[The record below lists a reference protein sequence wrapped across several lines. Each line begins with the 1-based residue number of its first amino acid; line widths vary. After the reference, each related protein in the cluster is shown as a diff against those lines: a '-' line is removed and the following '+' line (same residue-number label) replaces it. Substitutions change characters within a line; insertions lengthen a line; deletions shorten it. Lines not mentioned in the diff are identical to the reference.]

1 MSQIKCFNIE
11 LMKGNIGT
19 SKLLYKRLKS
29 ENKPNINDY
38 ALNRIE
44 AFVEEDYPSDTR
56 NQMDSSKRR
65 ELIDLIMKASSE
77 HGIIFDP
84 AVVEDRLFPNLL
96 IDETAIP
103 DNEPGAIDAGKIFRM
118 ERSFLSDDQ
127 KMYGSQMYPRM
138 LMTNSFKKMSVRS
151 MFIRNG
157 KAVDPNTVPMNI
169 LMEKLNLV
177 SDILDN
183 LPDKKIQY
191 VEDGKR
197 FTVPMVQKQIQQMKD
212 VITGVG
218 KENAGLSYIQKVD
231 KLNQFPSIKMDMIE
245 SMFTRDSIL
254 SVADDVL
261 NSWATGTES
270 ERAKLRSWNNIFILR
285 NFDALIQKHFGKLIE
300 IKNPTANRTVAF
312 VDYKMNIDSNNIN
325 KSWQDQSDDVA
336 AYKEAGNVVRAIM
349 ETMPLYRY
357 DNKTITDGN
366 LEWSK
371 FNNAI
376 GFLKNIPFTNLS
388 NMEAFYV
395 DEFKDKKS
403 AGKIGDLISDINHD
417 PAKNMKKVF
426 DVLFKGIDANGRNF
440 FESLLSNFFI
450 DKEYQR
456 KAMMDALYSI
466 YQSFYGDKNG
476 MRLYGTMSQNK
487 FNPSTPDYY
496 NFMTQYMIGAYR
508 MKFVYYRRNPK
519 ATDYE
524 VRGYIL
530 NDRALQLTENRINSR
545 IYNASYGIVNEF
557 MALSRN
563 GLTPEMKAK
572 FGQKEAQQPS
582 LEHTVFE
589 PDGHNDRR
597 SVVWFNAI
605 PINGKLY
612 NIVFDTK
619 NPNILV
625 EGSGAFKAVERL
637 NNGKTG
643 NPIELS
649 EIVSE
654 AIRNSNTDNFT
665 TALDDIISIA
675 YSIPLNSD
683 LGFRRLLYEEN
694 GKFNQKNID
703 KLLRGALSIIAF
715 SEINNSMLS
724 KVSSAEELDM
734 WLNEKNI
741 FPFVV
746 NDDKK
751 KINSIMKLYNRPGIN
766 NISSNIGSAMEL
778 ILDAV
783 AYSDNVLGR
792 DTISSPDGTQ
802 ISSTQSNRLVSS
814 NDSQFLRIK
823 NASKNGEVAPAKSLM
838 INCTINEFF
847 TDLIEDGVLTTEETG
862 LLMTGLNRN
871 EPIFKGSYTTRLAD
885 LNAQTKKR
893 ADFNIQESVISDY
906 VINFLNNVYGGNDV
920 DKDIIFNTQVN
931 ADKSQVTYEAI
942 NGNFIRNLANMSE
955 GKRMAILKNAF
966 KNLYTDIYNSIE
978 MTYAKMD
985 ESIMNMANPDAFN
998 VYDRVLSVDESEM
1011 MERFMAVYASNPNY
1025 ADSGLFNQTINS
1037 NFETFNDICD
1047 RAGVKAY
1054 DMAML
1059 LSKVHNAMNP
1069 LNPIEFIDQTHFLK
1083 DKKTGHIKFNP
1094 LLVSKIIRFN
1104 PDIMNS
1110 FDMSTF
1116 GPAGFFTDFDSF
1128 YQAKNNELFFSMID
1142 SGINISI
1149 TNSNGRD
1156 NGFTGLKKLKDITPE
1171 WFSGGKMIL
1180 GKLRRGDEVIDITSD
1195 NDLRAFLEGAL
1206 VSAHIGNIY
1215 TVNDALRSSKSLNEW
1230 LDKMHYTIEVN
1241 PELSKF
1247 NWIDYFIGQSY
1258 EISSVGDNFN
1268 HPVKGQVNN
1277 DMELDAFATYAQIK
1291 RNVSQTTTI
1300 KPWVVDH
1307 LNSIPRVINVAPV
1320 EDISNSVSSF
1330 SGMFKNISPH
1340 DGISFMSPTAV
1351 YLFNNGLMDSRV
1363 GFDMKPFFHD
1373 YNISTSTG
1381 AIIKTSTDALTN
1393 QTIKQGKNMKTMAK
1407 KMMNARWMDKNGQP
1421 INGDIFKDY
1430 GFRMFDNKW
1439 NRVNLFGYISN
1450 KYHPMVELS
1459 KGNVYEIVDIQKVG
1473 NDEDETPLY
1482 VRTMKLVDRLGDYN
1496 EDSETVVD
1504 EVPVRVGSN
1513 YDLWNLFGAENSKEK
1528 NPETGLISDSENSIK
1543 AIVDMINNN
1552 GLSNNNEQIEANQS
1566 RSIESQAD
1574 VYQFM
1579 KHGNADIVAS
1589 HGAMKQGYT
1598 NVNRFQDF
1606 YFNKKGMLNT
1616 MKFDLTHSGVVL
1628 DPTHKADNSTISELT
1643 QVVNAL
1649 SSRGFTKWKSSQIYD
1664 ALASITVA
1672 SMMDLVE
1679 NTKGTIENPN
1689 YNDLAANLIVRAMA
1703 EQKAFSDKAREDC
1716 ADLISRVSHKGF
1728 VTYEELRQRL
1738 DIGSNS
1744 FIIGAIPVIASY
1756 INKISIKKTNAGTLA
1771 LMKASSGI
1779 VQIHGNKLY
1788 GEIGVNNE
1796 EKFSYLMNLEN
1807 ESRPLY
1813 HPSDT
1818 DMGHIYKIAATAEE
1832 ATELQSNPLF
1842 KDSIEN
1848 VVFSDGHLYF
1858 NLKDM
1863 IVYDALK
1870 HFYNTKGGREIF
1882 ETYIRPV
1889 TGKEEADLTNDG
1901 IGYMA
1906 LGRELAPI
1914 NYHFLLD
1921 GENTNLYD
1929 IKAVE
1934 LMRRARN
1941 RENVDGE
1948 INAILLANYGFELPV
1963 TMSTFDKAMV
1973 LYQKELNNISNANN
1987 GGAGWVSSIDENG
2000 NVIRRRINGRVNIKY
2015 YEAVAPN
2022 VNKTSLGITDDVNVA
2037 DINKDYFAKRFIP
2050 GFGLKVDPEH
2060 YTYAL
2065 LKSSGRHVYV
2075 YDTSSDISKPFE
2087 PAFGMDVVDID
2098 RTIDASG
2105 HLYRKDKNGKVLY
2118 EITPNDVIYRKK
2130 DGTEIIVTN
2139 RPSVVIGSLGFRGLK
2154 ISPAVYKNANVDEIV
2169 QNRANVDAIIT
2180 TMFRSASAY
2189 FKDGEKVEGSGSQSA
2204 YYWTSDEHGHNPY
2217 IDDILEI
2224 AYNDYISLRDNL
2236 GVDTSNTY
2244 MNDELLKE
2252 IEDGKIEDFKNS
2264 KSPYKRYIYRN
2275 ATELYNSFKASLN
2288 SIVART
2294 PSQTMQSFM
2303 PMTIVAFDKS
2313 GNNSCYVSDMQV
2325 WLQGSDFDGDKTN
2338 FQEYDLDQRGRF
2350 VGWSPLFRLD
2360 NINESLRIPFPTSR
2374 GIVKISEFENDNTQQ
2389 IYDAAFNR
2397 IFKKND
2403 KGVYELLNDFDIES
2417 LVQFL
2422 SIINSDSDVLDEG
2435 TLRIPTGTKIS
2446 ELDKVKEAVDK
2457 HNLYMTNMDRTR
2469 MKGTKNFITY
2479 MSMSISEDP
2488 ANLYE
2493 SQSSVDDM
2501 SDISEL
2507 GKKDEGS
2514 KERLKMSSANFIL
2527 KYDALVNNIVGK
2539 NVISVVAS
2547 GMKTFFNI
2555 ANFYNT
2561 LTEGDRKRFLLG
2573 RDGNGIT
2580 ILGKTYNFVAN
2591 WNPTESVRNKLR
2603 EIVVAE
2609 TGKQASDI
2617 ADNANLITEIDA
2629 LLNGSQS
2636 EKNAGLILSA
2646 LLSEAT
2652 DNAKNLNLA
2661 KINANDAMAPFY
2673 IYGITIGMD
2682 IEDIG
2687 RIMMSDTARLYSKM
2701 KNGNIF
2707 YGEVGPKD
2715 IQQFKKDYIEVFHG
2729 KKVND
2734 FGLNKLPELA
2744 RNRIKSSDIFNEMLE
2759 RGFIS
2764 RKTPDGYAPTSEDY
2778 FALDNVRKQAIHGV
2792 NLSEATNDD
2801 KDRAIAAI
2809 NNYINKVKGI
2819 LYIRRT
2825 VNSDVVNV
2833 NGKNMDIIDAL
2844 IELEKGRNEMQIVS
2858 KIVGLNKG
2866 VKTTRDEQIS
2876 FINSIRGIFSRKVDE
2891 DSRKLVDDFLKIYSD
2906 NPYSDISGF
2915 DMKRFIN
2922 DSDYRMR
2929 AMDIY
2934 ENIFKH
2940 SFNVLD
2946 IAYSLPLIRNYI
2958 KVSNISNGIT
2968 TGISVKNKA
2977 IDWLSEKA
2985 IQDLGYLN
2993 QKERMSVIKHV
3004 SMYVNSSLFNRFMQ
3018 QIDGNEFY
3026 LPVNSEFY
3034 NSDIELK
3041 PVDSPTK
3048 ETLGTRRGN
3057 ANFMKWMNE
3066 YVIPNM
3072 KNGIYDETG
3081 KTDRRVVNN
3090 KFINS
3095 LGMVTIDRT
3104 LSGALL
3110 NVYAPSI
3117 DKRSNNQ
3124 HDVMM
3129 STVLTN
3135 SAKKLDSAMYVDSNG
3150 VRHNISDLLYIY
3162 NQIAFNGN
3170 NTQYSMDEFISND
3183 SNLKKRYSDFENEV
3197 LTEESITSLIP
3208 YDYEEGFDPG
3218 VLMYLAPESNTNV
3231 SNSKFIRSYN
3241 QKDMK
3246 TQFYEIV
3253 KDAQEDDNGM
3263 DYDDTYGGLTE
3274 VLDYQQDNGFN
3285 DELNSMFDNY
3295 DGYNSSRFSLKKNA
3309 SDEYDNFIYTGSSS
3323 MDIVKNAMS
3332 YNRLTSN
3339 EKLNGKVFN
3348 LVDENIQVGD
3358 TRFKSYPETLYA
3370 IRSNGNPDVDT
3381 LYDMIQDVN
3390 NSTTGVIKLS
3400 DISGNEFFVLKSNN
3414 ARVAFISKNSNELYY
3429 ISNDGAIQYASPKDY
3444 SGFGFEGFVGN
3455 NNFDSVR
3462 KLIDN
3467 IENEK
3472 SCTL

>member
-1 MSQIKCFNIE
+1 MSQVKCFNIE
-11 LMKGNIGT
+11 LMKGNIGA

-29 ENKPNINDY
+29 ETKPNINDY

-44 AFVEEDYPSDTR
+44 AFIAEDYPSDVR
-56 NQMDSSKRR
+56 NQMDAGKRR
-65 ELIDLIMKASSE
+65 ELIDLIIKASSE

-84 AVVEDRLFPNLL
+84 AVVEDKLFPNLL
-96 IDETAIP
+96 IDEDATP
-103 DNEPGAIDAGKIFRM
+103 DNEPGSIDAGKIFRM

-138 LMTNSFKKMSVRS
+138 LMTNAFKKLSVRS

-157 KAVDPNTVPMNI
+157 RAVDPNMAPMNI

-191 VEDGKR
+191 VENGR
-197 FTVPMVQKQIQQMKD
+197 RITVPMIQKQIQQMKD
-212 VITGVG
+212 VITGTG
-218 KENAGLSYIQKVD
+218 KENSGLSYMQKVD
-231 KLNQFPSIKMDMIE
+231 KLYQFPSIKMDAIE
-245 SMFTRDSIL
+245 SMFTRNSIL
-254 SVADDVL
+254 SIADDVL
-261 NSWATGTES
+261 NSWATGTDS
-270 ERAKLRSWNNIFILR
+270 EKTKLRSWNNIFILR

-300 IKNPTANRTVAF
+300 IKNPTANRTVSF
-312 VDYKMNIDSNNIN
+312 VDYKMNIESNNIN
-325 KSWQDQSDDVA
+325 KSWQDQSDDVS

-349 ETMPLYRY
+349 ETMPFYRY
-357 DNKTITDGN
+357 DSKSITDNN

-376 GFLKNIPFTNLS
+376 GFLKNIPFTNQS
-388 NMEAFYV
+388 GMQVYYM
-395 DEFKDKKS
+395 DEFKERKS
-403 AGKIGDLISDINHD
+403 AGSIGDLISDINHD
-417 PAKNMKKVF
+417 PSKNMKKVF
-426 DVLFKGIDANGRNF
+426 DLLFNGMNANGEPFLDRLMDNF
-440 FESLLSNFFI
+440 FFG
-450 DKEYQR
+450 KEYQR
-456 KAMMDALYSI
+456 KATMDALYSI

-476 MRLYGTMSQNK
+476 MNLYKTMSQSKYN
-487 FNPSTPDYY
+487 SSIPDYY
-496 NFMTQYMIGAYR
+496 SFMTQYMTGAYR

-519 ATDYE
+519 ASDYE

-530 NDRALQLTENRINSR
+530 NDRALQLTENRLNSR
-545 IYNASYGIVNEF
+545 IYNASNGIVNEF
-557 MALSRN
+557 MSLSRN
-563 GLTPEMKAK
+563 GITSEMKDK
-572 FGQKEAQQPS
+572 FGQSEARQPT
-582 LEHTVFE
+582 LEHTIIE
-589 PDGHNDRR
+589 PDGRNDRK
-597 SVVWFNAI
+597 SLVWFNAI

-625 EGSGAFKAVERL
+625 EGSGAFKAVERFT
-637 NNGKTG
+637 NGKTG
-643 NPIELS
+643 NPIEIS
-649 EIVSE
+649 EIVSD
-654 AIRNSNTDNFT
+654 AIKNGNTDNLS
-665 TALDDIISIA
+665 TALDDIVSIA
-675 YSIPLNSD
+675 YSIPVNSD
-683 LGFRRLLYEEN
+683 FSFRRLLYEDK

-703 KLLRGALSIIAF
+703 KLFRGALSIIAF
-715 SEINNSMLS
+715 SEINNSLLS
-724 KVSSAEELDM
+724 KVSNSDELNM
-734 WLNEKNI
+734 WLNEKGI
-741 FPFVV
+741 FPLKV
-746 NDDKK
+746 NNDGRKES
-751 KINSIMKLYNRPGIN
+751 SIMKLFNHPGIN
-766 NISSNIGSAMEL
+766 NISSNIGAAMEL
-778 ILDAV
+778 VLDAV
-783 AYSDNVLGR
+783 AYTDNVLGR
-792 DTISSPDGTQ
+792 DTIATPDGKQ
-802 ISSTQSNRLVSS
+802 ISSTQSNRLISS
-814 NDSQFLRIK
+814 VDSQFRRIRL
-823 NASKNGEVAPAKSLM
+823 AAANGDIAPAKSLM
-838 INCTINEFF
+838 VNSTAGEFF
-847 TDLIEDGVLTTEETG
+847 NQLVEDGVLTEDDRS
-862 LLMTGLNRN
+862 LLSGIGEN
-871 EPIFKGSYTTRLAD
+871 EPLFKGTYTTRLAD

-893 ADFNIQESVISDY
+893 SDFNIQESVISDY
-906 VINFLNNVYGGNDV
+906 VINFLNNVYGDSNSM

-942 NGNFIRNLANMSE
+942 NGNFIRNLAKLDE
-955 GKRMAILKNAF
+955 AKRMAVLKNAF
-966 KNLYTDIYNSIE
+966 GNLYTDIYNSLG
-978 MTYAKMD
+978 MTYAKID
-985 ESIMNMANPDAFN
+985 NSIINMARPEAFDI
-998 VYDRVLSVDESEM
+998 YDKSLSIDESEM
-1011 MERFMAVYASNPNY
+1011 MKRFISVYSSNPNY
-1025 ADSGLFNQTINS
+1025 ADSGLFNQTVNS
-1037 NFETFNDICD
+1037 NFEGFNELCD
-1047 RAGVKAY
+1047 KADVRAY

-1059 LSKVHNAMNP
+1059 LSKVHNVMNP
-1069 LNPIEFIDQTHFLK
+1069 LEPIEFIDQTHFLA

-1094 LLVSKIIRFN
+1094 LLVSKVVRFN
-1104 PDIMNS
+1104 PDMANS
-1110 FDMSTF
+1110 FDLSKF
-1116 GPAGFFTDFDSF
+1116 GSPGFFTSFDQF

-1142 SGINISI
+1142 SGINIDI
-1149 TNSNGRD
+1149 NNSTGRD
-1156 NGFTGLKKLKDITPE
+1156 NGFTGLKQLKKQIPE
-1171 WFSGGKMIL
+1171 WFTGGKMIL
-1180 GKLRRGDEVIDITSD
+1180 GKLHRDGQTIDITSE
-1195 NDLRAFLEGAL
+1195 NDIRAFLESAL
-1206 VSAHIGNIY
+1206 TSAHIGNIY
-1215 TVNDALRSSKSLNEW
+1215 TVNQALKSSKSLNEW
-1230 LDKMHYTIEVN
+1230 LGRMNYTVEVN

-1268 HPVKGQVNN
+1268 HPVKANVAN

-1307 LNSIPRVINVAPV
+1307 LNSVPRVINVAPI

-1340 DGISFMSPTAV
+1340 DGVSFMSPTAV
-1351 YLFNNGLMDSRV
+1351 YLFNNGLMNSRV

-1381 AIIKTSTDALTN
+1381 VIIKTSTDALTN
-1393 QTIKQGKNMKTMAK
+1393 QTIKQGKNMKNMAK
-1407 KMMNARWMDKNGQP
+1407 KMMDARWLDKNGQP
-1421 INGDIFKDY
+1421 VNGNIFKDY
-1430 GFRMFDNKW
+1430 GFRLFDNKG
-1439 NRVNLFGYISN
+1439 NRVDLFAYISN

-1459 KGNVYEIVDIQKVG
+1459 RGNVYEIVDIQMVG
-1473 NDEDETPLY
+1473 NDSDGTPLY
-1482 VRTMKLVDRLGDYN
+1482 SRTMKRVDRLGDYN
-1496 EDSETVVD
+1496 EESETIND
-1504 EVPVRVGSN
+1504 EEPIRVGSN
-1513 YDLWNLFGAENSKEK
+1513 YDLWNLLGGENSKEK
-1528 NPETGLISDSENSIK
+1528 NPSTGLVSDSENSIK
-1543 AIVDMINNN
+1543 AVVDIINNN
-1552 GLSNNNEQIEANQS
+1552 GVSHNNESIDVNGS
-1566 RSIESQAD
+1566 RIIESQDD

-1598 NVNRFQDF
+1598 NVNRYQDF

-1689 YNDLAANLIVRAMA
+1689 YNDLAANLIIRAMA

-1728 VTYEELRQRL
+1728 VTYDELRQRL
-1738 DIGSNS
+1738 DVGSNS

-1779 VQIHGNKLY
+1779 VQIHGDKLW
-1788 GEIGVNNE
+1788 GDIGVSNE
-1796 EKFSYLMNLEN
+1796 EKFAYLTNLEN

-1813 HPSDT
+1813 HPADT
-1818 DMGHIYKIAATAEE
+1818 DMGHIYKIEATADE
-1832 ATELQSNPLF
+1832 ATELQSNPEF
-1842 KDSIEN
+1842 EKAKGNI
-1848 VVFSDGHLYF
+1848 VFSQGYLYF

-1863 IVYDALK
+1863 IVYNALK
-1870 HFYNTKGGREIF
+1870 HFYNTTGGSEIF

-1889 TGKEEADLTNDG
+1889 TGNEEADFENDG
-1901 IGYMA
+1901 IGYVA

-1921 GENTNLYD
+1921 TVNTNLYD

-1934 LMRRARN
+1934 LMYRARN
-1941 RENVDGE
+1941 KENVDGT
-1948 INAILLANYGFELPV
+1948 INDILLANYGLTLPA

-1973 LYQKELNNISNANN
+1973 LYQKELNNISNAHN
-1987 GGAGWVSSIDENG
+1987 GGIGWVSAIDEKG
-2000 NVIRRRINGRVNIKY
+2000 NVIKKNISGRVNIKY

-2022 VNKTSLGITDDVNVA
+2022 INKTVLGIADDVNVS
-2037 DINKDYFAKRFIP
+2037 DINKDYFAKKFIP

-2065 LKSSGRHVYV
+2065 LKNSGKHIYI
-2075 YDTSSDISKPFE
+2075 YDTSNDISKPFE
-2087 PAFGMDVVDID
+2087 PDFGMEMIDID

-2105 HLYRKDKNGKVLY
+2105 HLYRKDKNGKILY
-2118 EITPNDVIYRKK
+2118 EIAPNDVIYRKK

-2139 RPSVVIGSLGFRGLK
+2139 RPSVAIGSLGFSGLK
-2154 ISPAVYKNANVDEIV
+2154 ISPAVYKNANVDDVV

-2180 TMFRSASAY
+2180 TIFRSASAY
-2189 FKDGEKVEGSGSQSA
+2189 FKDGKKVEGSGSQSA
-2204 YYWTSDEHGHNPY
+2204 LYWTSDEHGHNPY

-2224 AYNDYISLRDNL
+2224 AYNDYVSLRDNL
-2236 GVDTSNTY
+2236 GIDTSNTY
-2244 MNDELLKE
+2244 MQDELLRE
-2252 IEDGKIEDFKNS
+2252 VEEGKIESFK
-2264 KSPYKRYIYRN
+2264 KSSNPYKRYIYNN
-2275 ATELYNSFKASLN
+2275 ATELFNSFKMSLN
-2288 SIVART
+2288 SIVARN

-2303 PMTIVAFDKS
+2303 PMTIVAFDNS

-2338 FQEYDLDQRGRF
+2338 FQEYDLDSRGRF
-2350 VGWSPLFRLD
+2350 IGWSPLFRLD
-2360 NINESLRIPFPTSR
+2360 NIEDSMHIPFPTSR
-2374 GIVKISEFENDNTQQ
+2374 SIIKVSEFENDTTQQ
-2389 IYDAAFNR
+2389 LYDRAFNS

-2403 KGVYELLNDFDIES
+2403 KGVYELSNDYDVSS

-2422 SIINSDSDVLDEG
+2422 SIVNSDSDELDEG
-2435 TLRIPTGTKIS
+2435 VLRIPTGVKIN
-2446 ELDKVKEAVDK
+2446 ELESVKDTVDK
-2457 HNLYMTNMDRTR
+2457 HNMYMVDTNRSKMS
-2469 MKGTKNFITY
+2469 GTKNFITY
-2479 MSMSISEDP
+2479 TSLSISEDP

-2501 SDISEL
+2501 KDISDL
-2507 GKKDEGS
+2507 GERDEGS
-2514 KERLKMSSANFIL
+2514 KERLKISSGNFIL

-2561 LTEGDRKRFLLG
+2561 LTEGDKERFMLG
-2573 RDGNGIT
+2573 KNGDGIT

-2591 WNPTESVRNKLR
+2591 WNPTEKVREKLR
-2603 EIVVAE
+2603 EIVATEYGKTVSDKATDAE
-2609 TGKQASDI
+2609 LISNI
-2617 ADNANLITEIDA
+2617 YNLLE
-2629 LLNGSQS
+2629 GSQS

-2661 KINANDAMAPFY
+2661 KINANEAMAPFY

-2682 IEDIG
+2682 IDDIG
-2687 RIMMSDTARLYSKM
+2687 KIMMSETARMYAKL

-2707 YGEVGPKD
+2707 YGESGPKN
-2715 IQQFKKDYIEVFHG
+2715 IQQLKKDYIDTTYG
-2729 KKVND
+2729 NKVND
-2734 FGLNKLPELA
+2734 FGLGRLPKLA
-2744 RNRIKSSDIFNEMLE
+2744 KSGLDNSSKFIEMLD
-2759 RGFIS
+2759 RKFMS
-2764 RKTPDGYAPTSEDY
+2764 RETPDGYAPTSENYYAFDE
-2778 FALDNVRKQAIHGV
+2778 VRKQAIAHI
-2792 NLSEATNDD
+2792 NMANATNID
-2801 KDRAIAAI
+2801 KDEAITALD
-2809 NNYINKVKGI
+2809 NYINKVKSI

-2825 VNSDVVNV
+2825 VLSDVVKV
-2833 NGKNMDIIDAL
+2833 NGENMNMLDAL
-2844 IELEKGRNEMQIVS
+2844 VELEKGRNEMQVVS

-2876 FINSIRGIFSRKVDE
+2876 FINAMRGIFNGKVDKKE
-2891 DSRKLVDDFLKIYSD
+2891 REFVNNFLKAYSD
-2906 NPYSDISGF
+2906 NPYAEISGF

-2922 DSDYRMR
+2922 DSEYRNEATR
-2929 AMDIY
+2929 IY
-2934 ENIFKH
+2934 ETIFKH

-2946 IAYSLPLIRNYI
+2946 IAYSLPLIRSYI

-2968 TGISVKNKA
+2968 TGISVKNRA
-2977 IDWLSEKA
+2977 IDWLSERA
-2985 IQDLGYLN
+2985 IQDLGYLT
-2993 QKERMSVIKHV
+2993 QLERMSVIKHTG
-3004 SMYVNSSLFNRFMQ
+3004 MYVNSALFNRFIQ
-3018 QIDGNEFY
+3018 QSNGNEFY
-3026 LPVNSEFY
+3026 VPADSKFY
-3034 NSDIELK
+3034 DDKMNQV

-3057 ANFMKWMNE
+3057 ANFLKWMNE

-3081 KTDRRVVNN
+3081 KTDRRVVKN
-3090 KFINS
+3090 KFINN

-3104 LSGALL
+3104 LSGVPM

-3129 STVLTN
+3129 STVLVN
-3135 SAKKLDSAMYVDSNG
+3135 SAKKLDSAIYVDSNG
-3150 VRHNISDLLYIY
+3150 VRHNVSDLLYIY

-3170 NTQYSMDEFISND
+3170 NTQYSMDEFLSND
-3183 SNLKKRYSDFENEV
+3183 LNLKKQYSDFESEV
-3197 LTEESITSLIP
+3197 LTESNIMNLIP
-3208 YDYEEGFDPG
+3208 YDYENDRNPG
-3218 VLMYLAPESNTNV
+3218 ILIYLAPESNTNT

-3246 TQFYEIV
+3246 TQFYKIV
-3253 KDAQEDDNGM
+3253 KDAQNEDDGM
-3263 DYDDTYGGLTE
+3263 EYDDAYGGLAE
-3274 VLDYQQDNGFN
+3274 ILDMQQDNGFN

-3295 DGYNSSRFSLKKNA
+3295 SGYNATRFSLEKNA
-3309 SDEYDNFIYTGSSS
+3309 PEEYDNFVYTGSSA
-3323 MDIVKNAMS
+3323 MDIIRNAMS
-3332 YNRLTSN
+3332 YNRMMSN
-3339 EKLNGKVFN
+3339 EKLNGKSFN
-3348 LVDENIQVGD
+3348 LIDENTNVGD
-3358 TRFKSYPETLYA
+3358 ARFKAYPNTLYSV
-3370 IRSNGNPDVDT
+3370 RSNGELDANA

-3400 DISGNEFFVLKSNN
+3400 DISGNEFFMLKSNN
-3414 ARVAFISKNSNELYY
+3414 ARIAFISKSSNELYY
-3429 ISNDGAIQYASPKDY
+3429 ISNDGIIQYASPKDY

-3455 NNFDSVR
+3455 NNFDAVR